1 MADPGAAPHI
11 AAAALCRSCHASGRR
26 DIGRND
32 RYSLDRG
39 AADGG
44 RGFFGAVL
52 FVGAVRSD
60 VACVRRMGR
69 RDDRGSG
76 CRADEFGGA
85 QWRESLGQYV
95 WIRVVA
101 LSLNK
106 HMTNLIMCLIY
117 IINI

>member
-1 MADPGAAPHI
+1 MADPGAAPHP
-11 AAAALCRSCHASGRR
+11 AAATLCRSCHASGGC
-26 DIGRND
+26 DIARND

-69 RDDRGSG
+69 RDDRGAGRSEEHT
-76 CRADEFGGA
+76 CEL
-85 QWRESLGQYV
+85 QSLMRISYAV
-95 WIRVVA
+95 F
-101 LSLNK
+101 
-106 HMTNLIMCLIY
+106 CLKKK
-117 IINI
+117 N